1 MKDPICLYYFVTV
14 TKNILFDQDDR
25 VVKIM
30 KIITLTV
37 YIKLK
42 NNIRKCDLKWQSRHC
57 ILFTGI
63 MCLDILSK

>member
-42 NNIRKCDLKWQSRHC
+42 NNIRKCDLKWQSRHS

>member
-1 MKDPICLYYFVTV
+1 MTV
-14 TKNILFDQDDR
+14 TKNILFDQNDR

-37 YIKLK
+37 IKVIKLK

>member
-1 MKDPICLYYFVTV
+1 MTV

-25 VVKIM
+25 VVVKIM

-42 NNIRKCDLKWQSRHC
+42 NNIRKCDLK
-57 ILFTGI
+57 
-63 MCLDILSK
+63 

>member
-1 MKDPICLYYFVTV
+1 MTV

-37 YIKLK
+37 IKVIKLK

>member
-1 MKDPICLYYFVTV
+1 MTV

-42 NNIRKCDLKWQSRHC
+42 NNIRKCDLKWQSRHF

>member
-1 MKDPICLYYFVTV
+1 MTV

-42 NNIRKCDLKWQSRHC
+42 NNIRKCDLKWQKPTLHPVYRYNV
-57 ILFTGI
+57 FGYF
-63 MCLDILSK
+63 K

>member
-1 MKDPICLYYFVTV
+1 MTV

-63 MCLDILSK
+63 MRLDILSK

>member
-1 MKDPICLYYFVTV
+1 MTV

-37 YIKLK
+37 IKVIKLK
-42 NNIRKCDLKWQSRHC
+42 NNIRKCDLKWQNRHC

>member
-1 MKDPICLYYFVTV
+1 MTV

-42 NNIRKCDLKWQSRHC
+42 NNIRKCDLKWQSRHWYNV
-57 ILFTGI
+57 FGYF
-63 MCLDILSK
+63 K

>member
-1 MKDPICLYYFVTV
+1 MTV

-30 KIITLTV
+30 KIITFTV

-42 NNIRKCDLKWQSRHC
+42 NNITKCDLKWQSRQC
-57 ILFTGI
+57 MFTGI

>member
-1 MKDPICLYYFVTV
+1 MTV

-42 NNIRKCDLKWQSRHC
+42 NDIRKCDLEWQS
-57 ILFTGI
+57 LFTGI